1 MSSSRIA
8 RNAANVYSEPPNRQV
23 GSLVMTER
31 WWRDRC
37 DEIAE
42 RGYELRPRYRPNWQP
57 SWLKSGKDFYNVE
70 DGQAT
75 IVRLS
80 AIIFLPSADVGD
92 S

>member
-1 MSSSRIA
+1 
-8 RNAANVYSEPPNRQV
+8 
-23 GSLVMTER
+23 MTER
-31 WWRDRC
+31 WWRDRY

-75 IVRLS
+75 IVRLP
-80 AIIFLPSADVGD
+80 AIIFFPSADVGD